1 MLSSSAPRGPKHRAQ
16 KPRSSSSN
24 LAERFLE
31 LQRLRKKVY
40 ELEKLPSA
48 GCWWCSGGPRGTPEM
63 TAKSH
68 TNIQMLGLSAKP
80 AWAQTWHLWRV
91 IIPRRSITGRLVFGN
106 VWRRHDGRHWIYKKV
121 INEYLTER

>member
-16 KPRSSSSN
+16 KPPSSSSN
-24 LAERFLE
+24 LAELFLE

-48 GCWWCSGGPRGTPEM
+48 GGWWCSDGLRGTPEM